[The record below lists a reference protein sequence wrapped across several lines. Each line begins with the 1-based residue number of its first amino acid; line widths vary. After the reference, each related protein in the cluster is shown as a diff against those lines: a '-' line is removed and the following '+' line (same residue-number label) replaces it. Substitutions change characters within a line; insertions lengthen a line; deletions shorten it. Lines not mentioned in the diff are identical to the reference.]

1 MLIRDYINLK
11 NKEIKELQDKINKI
25 KSNWIMEKEEEYNT
39 KIKRLKTKLSTQYI
53 TFPGVTTL
61 TEEAEKEKQHYE
73 FLLKSLEAQ
82 QDMWHYNSIDDED
95 IFDEGDFC

>member
-11 NKEIKELQDKINKI
+11 NKKIKELQDKINTI

-39 KIKRLKTKLSTQYI
+39 KIKRLKTKLSTNYI

-61 TEEAEKEKQHYE
+61 TEEAEKEKQYYE
-73 FLLKSLEAQ
+73 FLLKSQEVQ
-82 QDMWHYNSIDDED
+82 QDMWHYSSIDDKDWNED
-95 IFDEGDFC
+95 D